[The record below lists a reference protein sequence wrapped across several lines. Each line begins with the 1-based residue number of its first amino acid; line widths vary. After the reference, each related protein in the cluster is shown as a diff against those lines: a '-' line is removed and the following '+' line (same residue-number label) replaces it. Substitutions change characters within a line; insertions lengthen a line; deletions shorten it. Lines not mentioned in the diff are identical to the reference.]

1 MNRFAKL
8 TFVAAALTLGALS
21 AAPASAATAPNG
33 ITVKL
38 TGKSSAQIGTELHNA
53 AKIICRDEFQK
64 SALVDLTSCIELVFN
79 DAVAQLPP
87 TIVVPTK

>member
-8 TFVAAALTLGALS
+8 SFAAAALTLSALS
-21 AAPASAATAPNG
+21 AAPASAADVV
-33 ITVKL
+33 VKL
-38 TGKSSAQIGTELHNA
+38 SGKSPAQISAELEKA
-53 AKIICRDEFQK
+53 ASRVCRDEVTRT
-64 SALVDLTSCIELVFN
+64 ALIDLTSCIEFVFN